1 MNTTLPSLQTQQP
14 SRAGLAYHEILADGL
29 IHAAAVCGF
38 EPNERYVERLA
49 ALAWANGTCLIQD
62 DFSRAAEIAGRLGE
76 SLEIGRTET
85 TRVSKEL
92 QALAEGVENPI
103 DAARAFYAEK
113 RQSRALRAGRP
124 EDAAQ
129 IRHLIGE
136 AALGGLVS
144 RGQAPELYRS
154 VCGQLELV
162 RYESA
167 FLSTRLMFWA
177 RESESGL
184 PCYHPLVELTTS
196 FYNGRPKEKR
206 LVCQSVGRSV
216 AAILNSKD
224 PWAPE
229 ACMNLAWKSG
239 VVMARFAPD
248 EVHDVL
254 GEFDADTCAT
264 ILKFFEEHV
273 RETGA
278 TESAANLPAAF
289 EHFVTTENPYGLADE
304 DIRQANPRIL
314 AVRAYDFA
322 LWMGIIA
329 ELPGAFGEIRG
340 VA

>member
-1 MNTTLPSLQTQQP
+1 MNTTLPTLQTRQP

-29 IHAAAVCGF
+29 IHTAAVCGF

-49 ALAWANGTCLIQD
+49 ALAWANGTYLIQD
-62 DFSRAAEIAGRLGE
+62 DFPRAAEIAGQLGE

-85 TRVSKEL
+85 TRVCQEL
-92 QALAEGVENPI
+92 WALADGVENPM
-103 DAARAFYAEK
+103 DAARAFYAEQ
-113 RQSRALRAGRP
+113 RESRALSPGRP

-144 RGQAPELYRS
+144 RGQAPALYRS
-154 VCGQLELV
+154 VCNQLEPA
-162 RYESA
+162 RYETA
-167 FLSTRLMFWA
+167 FLGTRLMFWA
-177 RESESGL
+177 GESETGL

-196 FYNGRPKEKR
+196 FYSGHPKERR

-216 AAILNSKD
+216 AAMLKKED
-224 PWAPE
+224 PWALE
-229 ACMNLAWKSG
+229 NCLNLAWKSG
-239 VVMARFAPD
+239 VVTARFAPD
-248 EVHDVL
+248 EVHEVL
-254 GEFDADTCAT
+254 TEFDAELCTAN
-264 ILKFFEEHV
+264 LNFFEAYV
-273 RETGA
+273 RGTGA

-289 EHFVTTENPYGLADE
+289 EHFVATENPYGLADE

-329 ELPGAFGEIRG
+329 ELPGAFGEMRG
-340 VA
+340 AA